1 MQLYCIFK
9 ILLRR
14 MTMKFGE
21 KLRDLRQENG
31 LTQAELAEKAGISLR
46 TISYYESGTT
56 YPKNR
61 NVYQTL
67 ADILNVDANYL
78 RNEGNEFITLAKQ
91 KYGYRGAKQAEEIVA
106 EVTGLFAG
114 GELSEEDKDEIMQ
127 ALQRAYWDA
136 KEENKKYTPIKYKKD
151 SD

>member
-61 NVYQTL
+61 NVYKTL

-114 GELSEEDKDEIMQ
+114 GELSEEDKDEVMQ
-127 ALQRAYWDA
+127 ALQQAYWDA

>member
-1 MQLYCIFK
+1 
-9 ILLRR
+9 
-14 MTMKFGE
+14 MKFGE

-31 LTQAELAEKAGISLR
+31 LTQAELAEKAGIS
-46 TISYYESGTT
+46 YYESGTT

-61 NVYQTL
+61 NVYDTL
-67 ADILNVDANYL
+67 AHILDVDVNYL
-78 RNEGNEFITLAKQ
+78 RNEGDEFITSARQ

-114 GELSEEDKDEIMQ
+114 GELSEEDKDAVMQ
-127 ALQRAYWDA
+127 ALQQAYWDA
-136 KEENKKYTPIKYKKD
+136 KEENKKYTPKKYRKD

>member
-1 MQLYCIFK
+1 MQSNCFCQYKKQMFVQSYCINQ
-9 ILLRR
+9 ILVRR

-61 NVYQTL
+61 NIYKTL
-67 ADILNVDANYL
+67 ADILGVDVNYL
-78 RNEGNEFITLAKQ
+78 RNEGDEFITSARQ
-91 KYGYRGAKQAEEIVA
+91 KYG
-106 EVTGLFAG
+106 
-114 GELSEEDKDEIMQ
+114 
-127 ALQRAYWDA
+127 
-136 KEENKKYTPIKYKKD
+136 
-151 SD
+151 

>member
-1 MQLYCIFK
+1 
-9 ILLRR
+9 
-14 MTMKFGE
+14 MKFGE

-61 NVYQTL
+61 NVYDTL
-67 ADILNVDANYL
+67 AHILDVDVNYL
-78 RNEGNEFITLAKQ
+78 RNEGDEFITSARQ

-114 GELSEEDKDEIMQ
+114 GELSEEDKDSVMQ
-127 ALQRAYWDA
+127 ALQQAYWDA
-136 KEENKKYTPIKYKKD
+136 KEENKKYTPKKYRKD

>member
-1 MQLYCIFK
+1 
-9 ILLRR
+9 
-14 MTMKFGE
+14 MKFGE

-61 NVYQTL
+61 NVYDTL
-67 ADILNVDANYL
+67 AHILDVDVNYL
-78 RNEGNEFITLAKQ
+78 RNEGDEFITSARQ

-106 EVTGLFAG
+106 E
-114 GELSEEDKDEIMQ
+114 EIG
-127 ALQRAYWDA
+127 RASCR
-136 KEENKKYTPIKYKKD
+136 ERV
-151 SD
+151 

>member
-1 MQLYCIFK
+1 
-9 ILLRR
+9 
-14 MTMKFGE
+14 MKFGE

-61 NVYQTL
+61 NVYDTL
-67 ADILNVDANYL
+67 AHILDVDVNYL
-78 RNEGNEFITLAKQ
+78 RNEGDEFISSARQ

-114 GELSEEDKDEIMQ
+114 GELSEEDKDAVMQ
-127 ALQRAYWDA
+127 ALQQAYWDA
-136 KEENKKYTPIKYKKD
+136 KEENKKYTPKKYRKD

>member
-1 MQLYCIFK
+1 MQLYCILK

-61 NVYQTL
+61 NVYKTL

-114 GELSEEDKDEIMQ
+114 GELSEEDKDEVMQ

-136 KEENKKYTPIKYKKD
+136 KEENKKYTPNKYKKD

>member
-1 MQLYCIFK
+1 
-9 ILLRR
+9 
-14 MTMKFGE
+14 MKFGE

-61 NVYQTL
+61 NVYDTL
-67 ADILNVDANYL
+67 AHILDVDVNYL
-78 RNEGNEFITLAKQ
+78 RNEGDEFITSARH

-114 GELSEEDKDEIMQ
+114 GELSEEDKDAVMK
-127 ALQRAYWDA
+127 ALQQAYWDA
-136 KEENKKYTPIKYKKD
+136 KEENKKYTPNKYRKD

>member
-1 MQLYCIFK
+1 
-9 ILLRR
+9 
-14 MTMKFGE
+14 MKFGE

-61 NVYQTL
+61 NVYDTL
-67 ADILNVDANYL
+67 AHILDVDVNYL
-78 RNEGNEFITLAKQ
+78 RNEGDEFITSARQ

-114 GELSEEDKDEIMQ
+114 GELSEEDKDAVMK
-127 ALQRAYWDA
+127 ALQQAYWDA
-136 KEENKKYTPIKYKKD
+136 KEENKKYTPKKYRKD

>member
-1 MQLYCIFK
+1 
-9 ILLRR
+9 
-14 MTMKFGE
+14 MKFGE

-61 NVYQTL
+61 NIYKTL
-67 ADILNVDANYL
+67 ADILGVDVNYL
-78 RNEGNEFITLAKQ
+78 RNEGDEFITSARQ
-91 KYGYRGAKQAEEIVA
+91 KYGYRGAKQAEELVA
-106 EVTGLFAG
+106 EVGGLFAG
-114 GELSEEDKDEIMQ
+114 GDLSEEDKDAVMQ
-127 ALQRAYWDA
+127 ALQQAYWDA
-136 KEENKKYTPIKYKKD
+136 KEENKKYTPKKYRKN

>member
-1 MQLYCIFK
+1 
-9 ILLRR
+9 
-14 MTMKFGE
+14 MKFGE

-61 NVYQTL
+61 NVYDTL
-67 ADILNVDANYL
+67 AHILDVDVNYL
-78 RNEGNEFITLAKQ
+78 RNEGDEFITSARQ
-91 KYGYRGAKQAEEIVA
+91 MYGYRGAKQAEEIVA

-114 GELSEEDKDEIMQ
+114 GELSEEDKDAVMQ
-127 ALQRAYWDA
+127 ALQQAYWDA
-136 KEENKKYTPIKYKKD
+136 KEENKKYTPKKYRKD

>member
-1 MQLYCIFK
+1 
-9 ILLRR
+9 
-14 MTMKFGE
+14 MKFGE

-46 TISYYESGTT
+46 TVNYYESGTT

-61 NVYQTL
+61 NVYDTL
-67 ADILNVDANYL
+67 AHILDVDVNYL
-78 RNEGNEFITLAKQ
+78 RNEGDEFITSARQ

-114 GELSEEDKDEIMQ
+114 GELSEEDKDAVMQ
-127 ALQRAYWDA
+127 ALQQAYWDA
-136 KEENKKYTPIKYKKD
+136 KEENKKYTPKKYRKD

>member
-1 MQLYCIFK
+1 MQLYCINK

-21 KLRDLRQENG
+21 KLRDLRQESG

-61 NVYQTL
+61 NVYKTL

-114 GELSEEDKDEIMQ
+114 GELSEEDKDEVMQ
-127 ALQRAYWDA
+127 ALQQAYWDA

>member
-1 MQLYCIFK
+1 
-9 ILLRR
+9 
-14 MTMKFGE
+14 MKFGE

-61 NVYQTL
+61 NVYNTL
-67 ADILNVDANYL
+67 ADILRVDVNYL
-78 RNEGNEFITLAKQ
+78 RNEGDEFITSARQ
-91 KYGYRGAKQAEEIVA
+91 KYGYRGAKQAEELVD
-106 EVTGLFAG
+106 EVGGLFSG
-114 GELSEEDKDEIMQ
+114 GDLSEEDKDAVMQ
-127 ALQRAYWDA
+127 ALQQAYWDA
-136 KEENKKYTPIKYKKD
+136 KEENKKYTPKKYRKN